1 VSGHGRAISLCLA
14 LLAGAGLPLTPA
26 GAETLPLPG
35 GFLLDL
41 PEGWRV
47 DGPAE
52 GTTSTSGHNR
62 IQLVCETQA
71 CRKTQEACTVMTRAG
86 AVAGADDAARL
97 TALYAAPM
105 DRYFRIRA
113 ALRNTS
119 KDAQVLQPLERAAIG
134 PRDWWMIE
142 TDARHN
148 YKSGLFAETVIDGRY
163 LGVICKTCETGSER
177 HRAGR
182 AIMAS
187 IRPAD

>member
-1 VSGHGRAISLCLA
+1 MTGHRQFALCIVLIGSA
-14 LLAGAGLPLTPA
+14 LLAGRVS
-26 GAETLPLPG
+26 AEPLPLPDG
-35 GFLLDL
+35 LTLDL

-52 GTTSTSGHNR
+52 GTTGRDGRNR
-62 IQLVCETQA
+62 VQFVCETEA
-71 CRKTQEACTVMTRAG
+71 CKRTQETCTVLTRAQP
-86 AVAGADDAARL
+86 VAGSDDEARL
-97 TALYAAPM
+97 TSLYAAPV

-113 ALRNTS
+113 VLRSTS
-119 KDAQVLQPLERAAIG
+119 KDAQVLQPLGRTAFG
-134 PRDWWMIE
+134 PREWWTIE

-177 HRAGR
+177 HQAGR